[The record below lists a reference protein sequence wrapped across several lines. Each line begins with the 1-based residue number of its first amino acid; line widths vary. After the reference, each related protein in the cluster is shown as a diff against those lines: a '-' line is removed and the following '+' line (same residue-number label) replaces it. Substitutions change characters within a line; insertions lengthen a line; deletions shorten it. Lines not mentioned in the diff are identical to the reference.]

1 MSSGLFE
8 NEEAAC
14 GHAWSFC
21 AKSVSCAVVGAKPL
35 QVDHGQPSK
44 EVTVA
49 YAHFFLQAVF
59 IEGGTSDIST
69 STTDQQAFIQHKSSR
84 WSPVPSAFM
93 SDF

>member
-21 AKSVSCAVVGAKPL
+21 AKSVSCAMVGAKPL

-49 YAHFFLQAVF
+49 YAHFL
-59 IEGGTSDIST
+59 
-69 STTDQQAFIQHKSSR
+69 R
-84 WSPVPSAFM
+84 
-93 SDF
+93 